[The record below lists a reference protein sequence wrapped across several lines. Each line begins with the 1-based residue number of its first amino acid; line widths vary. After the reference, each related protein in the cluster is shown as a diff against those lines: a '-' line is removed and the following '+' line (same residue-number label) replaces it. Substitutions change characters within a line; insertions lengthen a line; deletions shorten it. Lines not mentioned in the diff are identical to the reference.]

1 LYRKI
6 KFQENIFESKLNRLA
21 TCLNLFEVCFMDK
34 KLISILI
41 LLVVANVAMAC
52 RYTVREIGFAD
63 FGKDSYH
70 LVLFDDSRISDENAK
85 LFAKISG
92 AALLDA
98 NIIVQIINVE
108 KGDTSVFL
116 KYYKEFDS
124 NGLPNVV
131 LVSPEKRA
139 KAFYIDT
146 SGDFSQTVWSL
157 LEEILTSRARYRL
170 KKNIIE
176 SYGVVYFIEG
186 RNTEENRKARETVE
200 NAVAEIKRLMS
211 SLPKPVNIP
220 PAIITIKTGEIESE
234 DVLLWSLGWE
244 PADIEKPAVALIYG
258 RGRRMGPLL
267 KDEKIKLEVV
277 RNMLRF
283 IGEDC
288 ECGLDRSWMLGTMIP
303 LRWNSKLKAGVLK
316 QYGFDAE
323 NPLVI
328 SEMSQILSIAP
339 QRVNN
344 SINTDLLYGY
354 SENVLAIT
362 DSIKRIEPESVV
374 TGSSSDGVLNT
385 LIITLLS
392 LLVIIIAGGIIFVR
406 FKNRN

>member
-1 LYRKI
+1 
-6 KFQENIFESKLNRLA
+6 
-21 TCLNLFEVCFMDK
+21 M
-34 KLISILI
+34 
-41 LLVVANVAMAC
+41 VVANVAMAC

-70 LVLFDDSRISDENAK
+70 LVLFDDSRITDENAK

-98 NIIVQIINVE
+98 NIIVHIINVE
-108 KGDTSVFL
+108 KGDTSALL
-116 KYYKEFDS
+116 KYYKKYDN
-124 NGLPNVV
+124 NGLPNVI

-139 KAFYIDT
+139 KPFYFNL
-146 SGDFSQTVWSL
+146 SGNFSETVWSM
-157 LEEILTSRARYRL
+157 LEKILTSRARYQL
-170 KKNIIE
+170 KKNIIK

-186 RNTEENRKARETVE
+186 KNAKENVKAREIVDK
-200 NAVAEIKRLMS
+200 AVAEIKRIMS

-220 PAIITIKTGEIESE
+220 PVIITIKADEIESE
-234 DVLLWSLGWE
+234 DVLLWSLGWN
-244 PADIEKPAVALIYG
+244 PADVEKPAVALIYG

-267 KDEKIKLEVV
+267 KGDKIKTDVV

-323 NPLVI
+323 NPMVI
-328 SEMSQILSIAP
+328 SEMSQILSVAP
-339 QRVNN
+339 QQVNN

-362 DSIKRIEPESVV
+362 DSIKRIEPEPGYS
-374 TGSSSDGVLNT
+374 TSESDSVLNT
-385 LIITLLS
+385 LIITLLG
-392 LLVIIIAGGIIFVR
+392 LLVVIVAGGIIFVR
-406 FKNRN
+406 LKNRNS

>member
-1 LYRKI
+1 
-6 KFQENIFESKLNRLA
+6 
-21 TCLNLFEVCFMDK
+21 
-34 KLISILI
+34 
-41 LLVVANVAMAC
+41 
-52 RYTVREIGFAD
+52 
-63 FGKDSYH
+63 
-70 LVLFDDSRISDENAK
+70 
-85 LFAKISG
+85 
-92 AALLDA
+92 
-98 NIIVQIINVE
+98 
-108 KGDTSVFL
+108 
-116 KYYKEFDS
+116 
-124 NGLPNVV
+124 
-131 LVSPEKRA
+131 
-139 KAFYIDT
+139 
-146 SGDFSQTVWSL
+146 
-157 LEEILTSRARYRL
+157 
-170 KKNIIE
+170 
-176 SYGVVYFIEG
+176 
-186 RNTEENRKARETVE
+186 
-200 NAVAEIKRLMS
+200 
-211 SLPKPVNIP
+211 
-220 PAIITIKTGEIESE
+220 
-234 DVLLWSLGWE
+234 
-244 PADIEKPAVALIYG
+244 
-258 RGRRMGPLL
+258 MGPLL

-362 DSIKRIEPESVV
+362 DSIKRIEPESVI
-374 TGSSSDGVLNT
+374 TDSSSDGVLNT

>member
-1 LYRKI
+1 MNKKI
-6 KFQENIFESKLNRLA
+6 L
-21 TCLNLFEVCFMDK
+21 
-34 KLISILI
+34 SILI
-41 LLVVANVAMAC
+41 FMVVANVAMAC

-70 LVLFDDSRISDENAK
+70 LVLFDDSRITDENAK

-98 NIIVQIINVE
+98 NIIVHIINVE
-108 KGDTSVFL
+108 KGDTSALL
-116 KYYKEFDS
+116 KYYKKYDN
-124 NGLPNVV
+124 NGLPNVI

-139 KAFYIDT
+139 KPFYFNL
-146 SGDFSQTVWSL
+146 SGNFSETVWSM
-157 LEEILTSRARYRL
+157 LEKILTSRARYQL
-170 KKNIIE
+170 KKNIIK

-186 RNTEENRKARETVE
+186 KNAKENVKAREIVDK
-200 NAVAEIKRLMS
+200 AVAEIKRIMS

-220 PAIITIKTGEIESE
+220 PVIITIKADEIESE
-234 DVLLWSLGWE
+234 DVLLWSLGWNL
-244 PADIEKPAVALIYG
+244 ADVEKPAVALIYG

-267 KDEKIKLEVV
+267 KGDKIKTDVV

-323 NPLVI
+323 NPMVI
-328 SEMSQILSIAP
+328 SEMSQILSVAP
-339 QRVNN
+339 QQVNN

-362 DSIKRIEPESVV
+362 DSIKRIEPEPGYS
-374 TGSSSDGVLNT
+374 TSESDSVLNT
-385 LIITLLS
+385 LIITLLG
-392 LLVIIIAGGIIFVR
+392 LLVVIVAGGIIFVR
-406 FKNRN
+406 LKNRNS

>member
-1 LYRKI
+1 
-6 KFQENIFESKLNRLA
+6 
-21 TCLNLFEVCFMDK
+21 MDK
-34 KLISILI
+34 KTISILI
-41 LLVVANVAMAC
+41 FLVIANVAMAC

-70 LVLFDDSRISDENAK
+70 LVLFDDNRITDENAK

-108 KGDTSVFL
+108 KGDTSAFL

-146 SGDFSQTVWSL
+146 SGDFSETVWSL
-157 LEEILTSRARYRL
+157 LEEILTSRARYQL
-170 KKNIIE
+170 KKNIIK

-186 RNTEENRKARETVE
+186 KNAEENRKARETVE
-200 NAVAEIKRLMS
+200 KAVTEIKRLMS

-220 PAIITIKTGEIESE
+220 PAIITIKADEIKSE
-234 DVLLWSLGWE
+234 NVLLWSLGWE
-244 PADIEKPAVALIYG
+244 PADIENPAVALIYG

-267 KDEKIKLEVV
+267 KDDKIKLEVV

-323 NPLVI
+323 NPMVV
-328 SEMSQILSIAP
+328 SEMSQILSVAP

-362 DSIKRIEPESVV
+362 DSIKRIEPEPV
-374 TGSSSDGVLNT
+374 GSDDSDSVLNA
-385 LIITLLS
+385 LIITLLG

-406 FKNRN
+406 LKNRKS